1 MKITDIK
8 SIVDLRAWMLERGKS
23 YDALYLR
30 YSDDVVEADYEKYP
44 DYICSLLNKF
54 LEFEV
59 TFGYKYRVSPE
70 LVKRENISM
79 KLRQA
84 LVFPEWHGSMR
95 RCGPYMEIN
104 AEEFSDVG

>member
-1 MKITDIK
+1 MKITEIK
-8 SIVDLRAWMLERGKS
+8 NIDELRAWMLEKRKS
-23 YDALYLR
+23 YDSLYLR
-30 YSDDVVEADYEKYP
+30 YSDDVVEADHEKYP
-44 DYICSLLNKF
+44 RHICSLLNKF

-70 LVKRENISM
+70 LVKKEKITM

-104 AEEFSDVG
+104 AEEFKGVG